1 MRVFAHSVASVR
13 FLAATLLL
21 SGAAQAQLAKGQCK
35 FLGNIITNGVPA
47 DYNTYWNQSSP
58 ENSGKWSSIQ
68 SSVKSTTYNWNGFQT
83 VYNWG
88 KTTGNP
94 VKFHVLVWGGQQP
107 SDAGSATIDDIKRW
121 FKAVHDK
128 YPDLQQI
135 DVVNEAFPG
144 GSWGGRAHAP
154 APYRGA
160 LKAAAAS
167 YGIPASE
174 FDWIFVAF
182 KMARELWKDSTKTIL
197 IYNDYNTV
205 EYDAEAKWQE
215 ALAKAAKEQ
224 KIPIDAIGYQAHDAW
239 MVSTAT
245 VKNNIDRMTAIGFP
259 IYITEYDVGIE
270 YSLTRACNAADD
282 VEQKRIVSEQM
293 TMFWNHPNIKGVT
306 YWGLKVGATW
316 RPCTG
321 LFNTNGSLR
330 PAMQWMKDWIPANK
344 AVCGGPSGI
353 EPRSRVS
360 MSLTNPG
367 LTVRNENGHLKMGLE
382 RDGQF
387 VPMNALGAR

>member
-1 MRVFAHSVASVR
+1 MSPLNGMRCSI
-13 FLAATLLL
+13 FLASLLL
-21 SGAAQAQLAKGQCK
+21 LTATSNAQLAKGQCK
-35 FLGNIITNGVPA
+35 YLGNIITNDVPG
-47 DYNTYWNQSSP
+47 DYDTYWNQASP

-68 SSVKSTTYNWNGFQT
+68 SSVKSTSYTWTGFDK

-88 KTTGNP
+88 KKTGNP

-107 SDAGSATIDDIKRW
+107 SDAGSATIADIKRW
-121 FKAVHDK
+121 FEAVHTR

-160 LKAAAAS
+160 LKAAASS

-182 KMARELWKDSTKTIL
+182 KMARELWKDSSKTKL
-197 IYNDYNTV
+197 IYNDYNTA
-205 EYDAEAKWQE
+205 EYDAESKWQE

-224 KIPIDAIGYQAHDAW
+224 KIPIDAIGFQAHDCW
-239 MVSTAT
+239 MVPTAT
-245 VKNNIDRMTAIGFP
+245 VKSKIDNITAIGFP
-259 IYITEYDVGIE
+259 TYITEYDVGID
-270 YSLTRACNAADD
+270 YNATRACNSTDDAD
-282 VEQKRIVSEQM
+282 QKRIVSEQM
-293 TMFWNHPNIKGVT
+293 TMFWNHPNVKGVT
-306 YWGLKVGATW
+306 YWGLKVGQTW

-321 LFNTNGSLR
+321 LFNGNGSLR
-330 PAMQWMKDWIPANK
+330 PAMQWLKDWIPANQ
-344 AVCGGPSGI
+344 AVCGTSGI
-353 EPRSRVS
+353 KARPGEVLSVAH
-360 MSLTNPG
+360 PG
-367 LTVRNENGHLKMGLE
+367 LLVRNLNGRLVTGIE

-387 VPMNALGAR
+387 TELTALGRR